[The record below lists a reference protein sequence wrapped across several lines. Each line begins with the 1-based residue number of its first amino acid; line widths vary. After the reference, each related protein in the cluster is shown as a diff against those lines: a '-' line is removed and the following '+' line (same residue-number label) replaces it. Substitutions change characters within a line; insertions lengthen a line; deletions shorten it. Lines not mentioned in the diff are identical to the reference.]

1 MTVRQ
6 VFGRIVITLVA
17 ISLAVL
23 VFRGCA
29 ASLRASGATVY
40 KFFGAVG
47 AGDAPAACH
56 LLSGAALAKFQA
68 RTRTASCEA
77 AVTQVYI
84 GLSPAQREELVKGEM
99 DVQEYASAIRPDF
112 SSRHEVTFEQNP
124 LGMEYIVLADHEGRE
139 TISDWGWDVR
149 ELS

>member
-1 MTVRQ
+1 MTARR
-6 VFGRIVITLVA
+6 VFGRIVLTLVA

-40 KFFGAVG
+40 QFFGAVG
-47 AGDAPAACH
+47 TGDAPAACH

-77 AVTQVYI
+77 AITQVYI
-84 GLSPAQREELVKGEM
+84 GLSPAQRAELVNGEM
-99 DVQEYASAIRPDF
+99 QVREYASAIRLDF
-112 SSRHEVTFEQNP
+112 SSRHEITFDANP
-124 LGMEYIVLADHEGRE
+124 LGMEYIVLAGHEGRE